1 MHSQALYERLKE
13 QGLIVVPGHY
23 FFPGIA
29 DKAWSHQYQCL
40 RLNYAQD
47 EAKVR
52 EGIRILAEVVNPL
65 LA

>member
-1 MHSQALYERLKE
+1 M
-13 QGLIVVPGHY
+13 PGHY
-23 FFPGIA
+23 FFPGIT
-29 DKAWSHQYQCL
+29 DKKWSHQYQCL

-52 EGIRILAEVVNPL
+52 EGIRILAEVINPL